1 MYVGEGIDR
10 VDGPAKV
17 TGGAK
22 YAAEFGMAGVVHG
35 VLVQSTVAAGTLA
48 GLDVAAAAAMP
59 GVLGILTPQDMPR
72 LALDKASPQTVLYP
86 LLQDMA
92 VQYNGQHLAVVV
104 ADTLER
110 ASEAAVAVRARY
122 DEADAVTTMVQAMDH
137 AYVPKKFRDG
147 KRPPDS
153 TRGKPDEAF
162 AAAPVKVEQ
171 TYTTPIEHHNPME
184 PHATL
189 AQWDGG
195 KLTVW
200 TATQGISGVKKTLA
214 ALFALE
220 PDDVVVIDP
229 YVGGGFGSKGNCW
242 PPVVLAAAAARKVGR
257 PVRLV
262 VTREQMYYSNGYRP
276 RTSQTVRLGAQA
288 DGTLVA
294 LRHDAV
300 SQNAMDAVGEFDE
313 PAALISEISYSCPNV
328 AITHRLVAVN
338 QGLPTYMRAP
348 GEAPGSFALEVA
360 MDEMA
365 VALGMDPIA
374 LRLKNYAERDE
385 HEDKPFASKALR
397 ACYAQG
403 AAAFGWDRRSA
414 APRSMRDGAM
424 LVGQGMAG
432 CTYPTNRNPSQASA
446 RLDADG
452 TAVVRAGTQDLGTGT
467 YTVMTQVAAD
477 ELGLPLG
484 KVRAE
489 LGDSRL
495 PAAPV
500 SGGSTTVA
508 SVLPAVQAACRAV
521 RTQLFGMAL
530 AAKGTAWAGVA
541 PEQLALKDGVV
552 SGPAGSVTVAEVL
565 GGRQRPFVEAESGA
579 KPDEAYEAHSRH
591 AFGAQFAEVRVDPDF
606 GTIRVSRLVGAFD
619 CGRVINAKTARSQL
633 YGGMVFG
640 LGMALLEESVVDA
653 ASGRYTNANL
663 SEYLLPVNADV
674 REIVPI
680 IVDSVDPVTNE
691 LGAKGVGEL
700 PMVGVAAAIGNA
712 VFHAT
717 GVRVRHLPIRL
728 DDLLV

>member
-10 VDGPAKV
+10 VDGPLKV

-22 YAAEFGMAGVVHG
+22 YAAEFETAGFVHA
-35 VLVQSTVAAGTLA
+35 VLVQSTVASGTLTA
-48 GLDVAAAAAMP
+48 LDITAASAMP
-59 GVLGILTPQDMPR
+59 GVLGILTPSDMPK
-72 LALDKASPQTVLYP
+72 LTLEKASPQTVLYP
-86 LLQDMA
+86 LLQDMS
-92 VQYNGQHLAVVV
+92 VQFNGQHLAVVV

-110 ASEAAVAVRARY
+110 ATEAAVAVRATY
-122 DEADAVTTMVQAMDH
+122 AGTDAVTTMAQAMDH
-137 AYVPKKFRDG
+137 AVVPKKFRDG

-162 AAAPVKVEQ
+162 AAAPTKVEQ

-189 AQWDGG
+189 ARWDAG

-200 TATQGISGVKKTLA
+200 TATQGISGVKKTMA
-214 ALFALE
+214 GLFGLQ
-220 PDDVVVIDP
+220 PDDVTVIDP

-242 PPVVLAAAAARKVGR
+242 PPAVLAAAAARKIGR

-276 RTSQTVRLGAQA
+276 RTSQTLKLGAQA

-300 SQNAMDAVGEFDE
+300 TQNAMEAVGEFDE
-313 PAALISEISYSCPNV
+313 PSAVLSEISYSCPNV
-328 AITHRLVAVN
+328 AITHRLVQVN

-348 GEAPGSFALEVA
+348 GESSGSFALESA

-365 VALGMDPIA
+365 SALGMDPIA
-374 LRLKNYAERDE
+374 FRLKNYAERDE

-403 AAAFGWDRRSA
+403 AAAFGWDKRTP
-414 APRSMRDGAM
+414 APRSMRDGAV
-424 LVGQGMAG
+424 LIGQGMAG
-432 CTYPTNRNPSQASA
+432 STYPTNRNPCQASA

-452 TAVVRAGTQDLGTGT
+452 TAVVRSGTQDLGTGT
-467 YTVMTQVAAD
+467 YTIMTQVAAD
-477 ELGLPLG
+477 ELGLPIE

-489 LGDSRL
+489 LGDSRF

-500 SGGSTTVA
+500 SGGSTTAV

-530 AAKGTAWAGVA
+530 AIKGPAWQGVT
-541 PEQLALKDGVV
+541 PEQLTLKDGVV
-552 SGPAGSVTVAEVL
+552 SGPAGSLKLAEIL
-565 GGRQRPFVEAESGA
+565 AAKTRSFVEAESGA
-579 KPDEAYEAHSRH
+579 KPDDAAEKYSRH
-591 AFGAQFAEVRVDPDF
+591 AFGAQFAEVRIDPDF

-619 CGRVINAKTARSQL
+619 CGRVLNAKTARSQL

-653 ASGRYTNANL
+653 ATGRYTNANI
-663 SEYLLPVNADV
+663 SEYLVPVNADI
-674 REIVPI
+674 REINPI
-680 IVDSVDPVTNE
+680 IVDSIDPITDE

-728 DDLLV
+728 DDILV

>member
-1 MYVGEGIDR
+1 MFVGQGIDR
-10 VDGPAKV
+10 IDGPAKV
-17 TGGAK
+17 TGGAR
-22 YAAEFGMAGVVHG
+22 YAAEFDTAGFVHA
-35 VLVQSTVAAGTLA
+35 VLVQSTVASATLTA
-48 GLDVAAAAAMP
+48 LDTTAAAAMP
-59 GVLGILTPQDMPR
+59 GVLGILTPLDMPK

-110 ASEAAVAVRARY
+110 ATGAAVAVRATY
-122 DEADAVTTMVQAMDH
+122 AETDAVTTMAQGMDH
-137 AYVPKKFRDG
+137 AAVPKKFRDG

-153 TRGKPDEAF
+153 TRGKPDDAF
-162 AAAPVKVEQ
+162 ASAPVKVEQ

-189 AQWDGG
+189 ARWDGD

-200 TATQGISGVKKTLA
+200 TATQGISGVKKTMA
-214 ALFALE
+214 TLFSLQ
-220 PDDVVVIDP
+220 PDDVTVIDP

-242 PPVVLAAAAARKVGR
+242 PPAVLAAAAARKVGR

-276 RTSQTVRLGAQA
+276 RTSQTLKLGAQP
-288 DGTLVA
+288 DGTLTA
-294 LRHDAV
+294 LRHDAIT
-300 SQNAMDAVGEFDE
+300 QNTTDAVGEFDE
-313 PAALISEISYSCPNV
+313 PSALISEISYACPNV

-348 GEAPGSFALEVA
+348 GESTGSFALETA

-403 AAAFGWDRRSA
+403 AAAFGWDKRLP
-414 APRSMRDGAM
+414 APRSMRDGAV
-424 LVGQGMAG
+424 LIGQGMAG
-432 CTYPTNRNPSQASA
+432 STYPTNRNPAQASA

-452 TAVVRAGTQDLGTGT
+452 TAVVRSGTQDLGTGT
-467 YTVMTQVAAD
+467 YTTMTQVAAD
-477 ELGLPLG
+477 ELGLPIER
-484 KVRAE
+484 VRAE
-489 LGDSRL
+489 LGDSRF

-500 SGGSTTVA
+500 SGGSTTTA

-530 AAKGTAWAGVA
+530 AQKAADWQGVT
-541 PEQLALKDGVV
+541 PDQLTLKDGVV
-552 SGPAGSVTVAEVL
+552 SGPSGSVKVGEILVAKN
-565 GGRQRPFVEAESGA
+565 RSFVEAESGA
-579 KPDEAYEAHSRH
+579 KPDDAYEAHSRH
-591 AFGAQFAEVRVDPDF
+591 AFGAQFAEVRIDPDF

-640 LGMALLEESVVDA
+640 LGMALLEETVVDA
-653 ASGRYTNANL
+653 ATGRYTNANI
-663 SEYLLPVNADV
+663 SDYLLPVNADI
-674 REIVPI
+674 REITPI
-680 IVDSVDPVTNE
+680 IVDSTDPVTDE

-728 DDLLV
+728 DDILV

>member
-22 YAAEFGMAGVVHG
+22 YAAEFDAAGFVHA
-35 VLVQSTVAAGTLA
+35 VLVQSTIASGTLSA
-48 GLDVAAAAAMP
+48 LDTAAASAMP
-59 GVLGILTPQDMPR
+59 GVLGILTPADMPK
-72 LALDKASPQTVLYP
+72 LTLDKAAPQTVLYP

-110 ASEAAVAVRARY
+110 ATEAAVAVRATY
-122 DEADAVTTMVQAMDH
+122 AETDAVTTMTQGMDH
-137 AYVPKKFRDG
+137 ATVPKKFRDG
-147 KRPPDS
+147 QRPPDS
-153 TRGKPDEAF
+153 TRGKPDDAF

-171 TYTTPIEHHNPME
+171 TYTTPVEHHNAME

-195 KLTVW
+195 RLTVW
-200 TATQGISGVKKTLA
+200 TATQGISGAKKTLA
-214 ALFALE
+214 ALFALQ
-220 PDDVVVIDP
+220 PDDVTVLDP

-242 PPVVLAAAAARKVGR
+242 PPAVLAAAAARKVGR

-262 VTREQMYYSNGYRP
+262 LTREQMYYSNGYRP
-276 RTSQTVRLGAQA
+276 RTSQTLRIGAQP
-288 DGTLVA
+288 DGTLTA

-300 SQNAMDAVGEFDE
+300 TQNATEAVGEFDE
-313 PAALISEISYSCPNV
+313 PSALISEISYSCPNV
-328 AITHRLVAVN
+328 AITHRLVSVN

-348 GEAPGSFALEVA
+348 GESSGSFALECA

-403 AAAFGWDRRSA
+403 SAAFGWDRRSP
-414 APRSMRDGAM
+414 APRSMRDGAV

-432 CTYPTNRNPSQASA
+432 ATYPTNRRPAQASA

-452 TAVVRAGTQDLGTGT
+452 TAVVRSATQDLGTGT
-467 YTVMTQVAAD
+467 YTIMTQVAAD
-477 ELGLPLG
+477 ELGLPIA

-489 LGDSRL
+489 LGDSRF
-495 PAAPV
+495 PPAPV
-500 SGGSTTVA
+500 SGGSTTTA

-530 AAKGTAWAGVA
+530 AVKGPAWAGVT
-541 PEQLALKDGVV
+541 PDQLTLKDGVV
-552 SGPAGSVTVAEVL
+552 SGPAGSLKLDEILAART
-565 GGRQRPFVEAESGA
+565 RSFVEAESGA
-579 KPDEAYEAHSRH
+579 KPDDAYEAHSRH
-591 AFGAQFAEVRVDPDF
+591 SFGAQFAEVRIDPDF

-619 CGRVINAKTARSQL
+619 CGRIINAKTARSQL

-640 LGMALLEESVVDA
+640 IGMALLEESVVDA
-653 ASGRYTNANL
+653 ATGRYTNANV
-663 SEYLLPVNADV
+663 SDYLLPVNADV
-674 REIVPI
+674 PEITPI
-680 IVDSVDPVTNE
+680 VVDSTDPVTDE

-700 PMVGVAAAIGNA
+700 PLVGVAAAIGNA

-728 DDLLV
+728 DDILV